1 MRGARLGDFRF
12 PRDRPRLPI
21 LSSPCPSFLLR
32 GRNGEGGRLGDPG
45 TMGYS
50 SWTAARHLAAR
61 EQFVGT
67 PRTDRKPAAPAPEL
81 FADLDPE
88 PRLLMGPGPVD
99 VYPRVLRA
107 MSVALQGQFDPQ
119 FTAYM
124 TETMALYRHVFRT
137 ANHWTFLIDG
147 TARAGIEAC
156 LASIL
161 APGDKLLVP
170 IFGRFGHLKVEIG
183 RRVGADVAS
192 IETEWGRVFE
202 AGEIEAAIEQ
212 HRPRV
217 LAICQGDTSTTMLQ
231 PLDEI
236 GALCR
241 RHDVLLYVDCTASLG
256 GNPFEMDEW
265 GIDIASAGLQK
276 CLSGPPGSSPIS
288 FSDRVA
294 EVINARKHVEQGI
307 KAPGMVEGN
316 GPVIRSNYFDLAML
330 MDYWS
335 PKRLNHHTEAASML
349 YAARECAR
357 VVLGEGLG
365 KGFARHRLAS
375 GALRAGLEA
384 MGLELFGDAKHRM
397 ANVTGVVIPKAIAD
411 GEKVRREM
419 LADFGIEI
427 GTSFG
432 PLAGRIWRIGTMGYV
447 CRKANVLRCL
457 TALEAVLRRNGLKMP
472 AGAAVDAAYR
482 VYADAGA

>member
-1 MRGARLGDFRF
+1 MKRNSDK
-12 PRDRPRLPI
+12 PRH
-21 LSSPCPSFLLR
+21 S
-32 GRNGEGGRLGDPG
+32 E
-45 TMGYS
+45 
-50 SWTAARHLAAR
+50 
-61 EQFVGT
+61 
-67 PRTDRKPAAPAPEL
+67 PAAAQASAAPEL
-81 FADLDPE
+81 FAELDPE

-124 TETMALYRHVFRT
+124 AQVMALYRQVFRT
-137 ANHWTFLIDG
+137 QNHWALLIDG

-156 LASIL
+156 LASTL

-183 RRVGADVAS
+183 RRLGADVAS

-202 AGEIEAAIEQ
+202 TDAIEAAIKQ
-212 HRPRV
+212 HRPRM
-217 LAICQGDTSTTMLQ
+217 LAISHGDTSTTMLQ
-231 PLDEI
+231 PLAEI

-241 RHDVLLYVDCTASLG
+241 KHDVLLYVDCTASLG
-256 GNPFEMDEW
+256 GNPFEMDTW
-265 GIDIASAGLQK
+265 QIDVASAGLQK
-276 CLSGPPGSSPIS
+276 CLSGPPGSSPIT
-288 FSDRVA
+288 FNDRVA
-294 EVINARKHVEQGI
+294 AVINARKHVEQGL
-307 KAPGMVEGN
+307 KAPCMVEGN

-357 VVLGEGLG
+357 VVLEEGLENG
-365 KGFARHRLAS
+365 LARHRLAS

-384 MGLELFGDAKHRM
+384 MELELFGDPEHRM
-397 ANVTGVVIPKAIAD
+397 ANATGVVIPKAISD

-432 PLAGRIWRIGTMGYV
+432 PLAAKIWRIGTMGYV

-457 TALEAVLRRNGLKMP
+457 TALEAVLRRNGLEPP
-472 AGAAVDAAYR
+472 AGAAVDAACK
-482 VYADAGA
+482 VYDGASA